1 MKLKHNISVCV
12 YEFKITKYITYLM
25 CSNIIAYSSISAL
38 VHFDVIKEL
47 TSGK

>member
-1 MKLKHNISVCV
+1 MKFKHNISVN
-12 YEFKITKYITYLM
+12 EFKITKYITYLM
-25 CSNIIAYSSISAL
+25 YSNIIAYSSISAL

>member
-1 MKLKHNISVCV
+1 MKFKHDISV
-12 YEFKITKYITYLM
+12 YEFKITKYITYPIY
-25 CSNIIAYSSISAL
+25 SNIIAYSSILAL